1 MLARALA
8 WFWARSNNF
17 HLGQKISGKI
27 VARDMAK
34 SETKAKVLSGYGWTL
49 AGNLDQYSN
58 IVDYM
63 KQIVSIWHQM
73 GNIDEEAVALS
84 DMAFLHFGCGDDEN
98 GLKTARKAY
107 ELAQINNDPGVM
119 IYCTLPVSQGLVH
132 HKKLDESRSI
142 ANKIIE
148 LAEKY
153 NNHFALFGGYH
164 NLGDSNLMEGRYREA
179 QKAYARGLKLATR
192 FGDMHYVLTDLL
204 GVAMATAGMGQ
215 HEKVIR
221 LVGAANEGSRKAGTM
236 SLENMQMT
244 FWQELVQLHI
254 VGTREKLGKEIALKL
269 ESEGQAMELEE
280 AIRYAVDFDRD
291 STA

>member
-1 MLARALA
+1 
-8 WFWARSNNF
+8 
-17 HLGQKISGKI
+17 
-27 VARDMAK
+27 
-34 SETKAKVLSGYGWTL
+34 
-49 AGNLDQYSN
+49 
-58 IVDYM
+58 
-63 KQIVSIWHQM
+63 
-73 GNIDEEAVALS
+73 
-84 DMAFLHFGCGDDEN
+84 
-98 GLKTARKAY
+98 
-107 ELAQINNDPGVM
+107 
-119 IYCTLPVSQGLVH
+119 
-132 HKKLDESRSI
+132 
-142 ANKIIE
+142 
-148 LAEKY
+148 
-153 NNHFALFGGYH
+153 
-164 NLGDSNLMEGRYREA
+164 
-179 QKAYARGLKLATR
+179 
-192 FGDMHYVLTDLL
+192 MHYVLTDLL